1 MVYHMRK
8 EELFEDLRR
17 RIISGELLPGQ
28 WLVERDL
35 SEEYKISRT
44 PIREKLRK
52 LANLGLVELEPSR
65 GYRVKELGVE
75 EIVEIF
81 NAREAIEG
89 ECTRL
94 ACLSGSSEFL
104 IQVKE
109 LKARLESID
118 IQREP
123 ERGVII
129 GKELHDLIVQTANN
143 RYLEEFYQKLANLA
157 ALTRNMSKK
166 SSQIEMISKDF
177 HLRILD
183 ALLEKNAEEG
193 ERLMRE
199 HLRFTCKA
207 LLHTYLRVGVSI

>member
-1 MVYHMRK
+1 MRK

-35 SEEYKISRT
+35 SEQYHISRT

-52 LANLGLVELEPSR
+52 LANLGLVELEPSK
-65 GYRVKELGVE
+65 GYRVKDLGVE

-81 NAREAIEG
+81 NAREAVEG

-94 ACLSGSSEFL
+94 ACLGATPEFL
-104 IQVKE
+104 SKVE
-109 LKARLESID
+109 TLKVRLEGID
-118 IQREP
+118 IEKEP
-123 ERGVII
+123 ERGVVV
-129 GKELHDLIVQTANN
+129 GKDMHDLIVQTANN
-143 RYLEEFYQKLANLA
+143 RYLKEFYQKLSNLA

-166 SSQIEMISKDF
+166 SSQIEMISKNF
-177 HLRILD
+177 HLRILN

-207 LLHTYLRVGVSI
+207 LLNTFLRVGVSL